1 VALPSNI
8 RAGLAI
14 DASSSLDWVTA
25 NLPRF
30 APDLDHVSSTLSTF
44 GELAI
49 LYAYAEA
56 WSSDLA
62 ELVSLDHHLH
72 AWRQLIVSHCAA
84 QAYVESARKQVSIA
98 YAFVV
103 PYLMLRTTGYR
114 SAAHERLVRR
124 MQSEGPGERRC
135 WAELFG
141 TLAVSYARSA
151 DVAAVAAIV
160 RAAAH
165 LSLTD
170 AWLDEAQAWLLDQQ
184 AAGGY
189 FGLVSREL
197 AHLRADDNE
206 GCDEDVCLRLTVEV
220 LWAICE
226 IVAARSQ
233 RASGTIGVVEAAA

>member
-1 VALPSNI
+1 MR
-8 RAGLAI
+8 RASTRELQRASQRACRWLAPLG
-14 DASSSLDWVTA
+14 DASGERLALCELGRLLCARIVQGVPGPRSVGTIGVD
-25 NLPRF
+25 LP
-30 APDLDHVSSTLSTF
+30 
-44 GELAI
+44 
-49 LYAYAEA
+49 
-56 WSSDLA
+56 
-62 ELVSLDHHLH
+62 
-72 AWRQLIVSHCAA
+72 
-84 QAYVESARKQVSIA
+84 
-98 YAFVV
+98 
-103 PYLMLRTTGYR
+103 TTGVFLR
-114 SAAHERLVRR
+114 
-124 MQSEGPGERRC
+124 QSRAQLMAMIRQIALAPPLPLSGGAEERRC

-141 TLAVSYARSA
+141 TLAASYARSA

-197 AHLRADDNE
+197 AHMRADDDE
-206 GCDEDVCLRLTVEV
+206 WCDEDVCLRLTVEV

-233 RASGTIGVVEAAA
+233 RAGRHIGLAEAAA